1 MSNNTPTTAADTA
14 DHHLEDS
21 VNELKAL
28 VRDAEKALSKGGD
41 FAEGKLDDLRDR
53 LRSALDKGN
62 SLYQRTREVAI
73 ERGEQADRAV
83 RTHPYESI
91 AIALGA
97 GVLLGY
103 FVTRR

>member
-1 MSNNTPTTAADTA
+1 MSNNTSTTAVDTA
-14 DHHLEDS
+14 DRHLEDS
-21 VNELKAL
+21 VKELKDL

-53 LRSALDKGN
+53 LRSALEKGN
-62 SLYQRTREVAI
+62 SLYQRTREIAI
-73 ERGEQADRAV
+73 ERGEQADHAV

-91 AIALGA
+91 SVALGV

-103 FVTRR
+103 FISRR